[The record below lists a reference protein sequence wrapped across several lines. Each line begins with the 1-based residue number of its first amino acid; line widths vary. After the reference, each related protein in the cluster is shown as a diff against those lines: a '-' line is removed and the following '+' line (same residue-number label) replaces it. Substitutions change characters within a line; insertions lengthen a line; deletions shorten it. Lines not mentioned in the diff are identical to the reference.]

1 MKNIFKN
8 LFKKETVRMYNLY
21 TQKTEN
27 SPVEVE
33 VVDAYYLDW
42 WVETGKDFNYF
53 KSWAE
58 ERA

>member
-1 MKNIFKN
+1 MKNFFKN

-33 VVDAYYLDW
+33 MVDAYYLDW
-42 WVETGKDFNYF
+42 WVETGKDFDYF
-53 KSWAE
+53 KAWAE